1 MIAADRDRRFQ
12 IAAADEFIDRLAHLC
27 AFAVAEPTDARRQT
41 LKLHSIARQ
50 PPPTIQPLIVR
61 IKFERDTLILA
72 YVFGFPGERD
82 PTKRTFAFAEEW
94 ANVFRH
100 EAGNFKC
107 V

>member
-12 IAAADEFIDRLAHLC
+12 IAAADGFIDRLAHLC

-50 PPPTIQPLIVR
+50 PQPTIQRLIVGK
-61 IKFERDTLILA
+61 KFEREIVSLA
-72 YVFGFPGERD
+72 YVFGFAGERD

-94 ANVFRH
+94 ANVIRH
-100 EAGNFKC
+100 
-107 V
+107 